1 MRIAYI
7 SYEHPL
13 GVAGGGIGTYL
24 GQIAKVMTD
33 RGHLVEVFTGHPG
46 ASGTIT
52 YENYII
58 HRVQAKSVSEFRER
72 VMGPFK
78 MQQAIQ
84 PFEIIESG
92 EYGADAL
99 FVKKAF
105 PHIPLTIKLHTP
117 TFLISRLNNRHF
129 GALQKSLFLL
139 KCLRKGIFQRPFWM
153 YDKHADIEYEL
164 FQLADTVSSPSN
176 SLKTII
182 NREWDSNKK
191 IAVVPLPF
199 TPSEALLNISP
210 VTRNPGRTVI
220 CFVGKLEVRKGVII
234 LMKAIPEVVR
244 QSGNVMFRFIGEPLP
259 SPVKGL
265 NMQEYILRK
274 LQPYSINIEFTGK
287 QPAAKIPNLI
297 ADCQICVFPSLWEN
311 FPNVSLEAMAAG
323 KVVIGTNNGG
333 MADMITH
340 EKNGIL
346 IPPQSRRK
354 LAKAICDAM
363 NGGYDMENIGREARQ
378 RILSGYNREY
388 IGQVTEDFY
397 KETIDKKSKSMLPIT
412 A

>member
-1 MRIAYI
+1 
-7 SYEHPL
+7 
-13 GVAGGGIGTYL
+13 
-24 GQIAKVMTD
+24 
-33 RGHLVEVFTGHPG
+33 
-46 ASGTIT
+46 
-52 YENYII
+52 
-58 HRVQAKSVSEFRER
+58 
-72 VMGPFK
+72 
-78 MQQAIQ
+78 
-84 PFEIIESG
+84 
-92 EYGADAL
+92 
-99 FVKKAF
+99 
-105 PHIPLTIKLHTP
+105 
-117 TFLISRLNNRHF
+117 
-129 GALQKSLFLL
+129 
-139 KCLRKGIFQRPFWM
+139 
-153 YDKHADIEYEL
+153 
-164 FQLADTVSSPSN
+164 
-176 SLKTII
+176 
-182 NREWDSNKK
+182 
-191 IAVVPLPF
+191 
-199 TPSEALLNISP
+199 
-210 VTRNPGRTVI
+210 
-220 CFVGKLEVRKGVII
+220 
-234 LMKAIPEVVR
+234 
-244 QSGNVMFRFIGEPLP
+244 
-259 SPVKGL
+259 
-265 NMQEYILRK
+265 MQEYILRK